1 MQKELGITA
10 ELVKSSGG
18 IFVVD
23 VDGVPVAR
31 KTVAAGFP
39 TEAQVVEAV
48 RGIVTDPRQT

>member
-1 MQKELGITA
+1 MKQELGETA
-10 ELVKSSGG
+10 ELVKGSGG

-23 VDGVPVAR
+23 VDGVTVAR

-48 RGIVTDPRQT
+48 RAARVA